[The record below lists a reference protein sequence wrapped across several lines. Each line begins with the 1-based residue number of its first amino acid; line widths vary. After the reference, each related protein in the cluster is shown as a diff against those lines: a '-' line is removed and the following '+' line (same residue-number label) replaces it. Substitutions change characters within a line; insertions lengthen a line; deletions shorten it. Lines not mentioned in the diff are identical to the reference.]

1 MEAVK
6 KYKTKKNKAKKNKA
20 KKNVVPLAITI
31 SVPGKKT
38 VSAKQVTP
46 SEIKALRNS
55 AYKYLA

>member
-6 KYKTKKNKAKKNKA
+6 KYKTKKNKA